1 MSILRLSVDRP
12 VTTVMLFL
20 SIGLLGL
27 ISYTRIPQELFPSME
42 YPQITIVTK
51 YEGAGPEESEKL
63 ISKMV
68 EETAGTVKNIQR
80 VSSNSKEGVSIV
92 TCEFRWGTNMDF
104 AAMDVREKID
114 LIKEALPRDA
124 LEPVVLKYNPT
135 QVEAMML
142 SVSYSKGSSSA
153 LRMADLRQFAK
164 KNLKD
169 ELERLEGV
177 AKVELRGGE
186 EKEILIEIDKGRLLA
201 NQVSITEIITS
212 LQNANI
218 TYPAGTIKEEK
229 HEYLVKTVGE
239 FQDAKDIAALS
250 FSKIDY
256 NIQQNMSTKRVRN
269 QQQET
274 GDKIV
279 FLKDVA
285 EVKESLKDRKGYSR
299 YGIGQDINENISVSI
314 YQQSGSNLINLSNNV
329 QKKLK
334 DIRDA
339 GKVPEDVDIK
349 ITSDQSDFIKESLA
363 NLYSSGV
370 QGSLLSFILLYFFM
384 RSFMASTIIN
394 VAIPVALCSTLSLMY
409 FNDISINTMSLGGLT
424 VGIGMVVDNSN
435 MVLENILMQ
444 VHKDRLRAK
453 KESIYAATKSLLA
466 PILSSTFTSVA
477 IFIPFVF
484 VAGMIGQLFKQLAL
498 TITFSLLSSIFAAMF
513 LVPRLA
519 LSADLSKQSITAGRD
534 AIEKYFTPVFKKA
547 MDWRIEKIALCLFV
561 YMFIGIVCFSF
572 IPKEFMPK
580 VDERRFVLNVTMHPD
595 TPLEITN
602 ATSKRIEK
610 LISGYSEIKDISI
623 SVGSTGENSGVAA
636 IESLS
641 TYQSRIIGRLNK
653 EGMSTNE
660 LVADIS
666 NEIKKWN
673 ISGLDTEFMT
683 QQGLFGS
690 GVGAASG
697 LMIEIRGKDLKVLKK
712 SADEIRRIMDDMPQ
726 FYGIKLDPPD
736 EVPELRLIIDREKA
750 SLFGL
755 STQDISAMTLAAIK
769 GFVATKLK
777 MKDDEM
783 DIRVR
788 MRSEDR
794 DSLEKVMEMTAYS
807 PWGMTIRIKQI
818 SNPRFVKTLPA
829 IKRIEGERT
838 YFLSANVRGNF
849 SKAVGEIE
857 EILNERYNN
866 DDVHCVISGEMLAM
880 KEALSQITFALGLG
894 VIIIFMILASEFE
907 SLYQPIIV
915 MTAVPLGIIGALLAL
930 FLTMQSINSI
940 SMLGFIMLVGNVI
953 NISILLVDRFN
964 IMFEKET
971 NDNNGKKPDM
981 LVLKKKVLET
991 TVNHIRP
998 IAMTTLTTITGML
1011 PLAIGFGGKA
1021 STNQPMAIA
1030 VVGGLFFALILA
1042 LIFVPYVYLASKG
1055 MRNYREQELFMR
1067 DDENNINN
1075 DQIQPLLP

>member
-1 MSILRLSVDRP
+1 MSILRLPVDRP
-12 VTTVMLFL
+12 VTTIMLFL

-68 EETAGTVKNIQR
+68 EETAGTVKNIKR
-80 VSSNSKEGVSIV
+80 VSSISKEGVSIV
-92 TCEFRWGTNMDF
+92 TCEFRWGVNMDF

-142 SVSYSKGSSSA
+142 SVSYNKGSSSA
-153 LRMADLRQFAK
+153 MRMADLRHFAK

-239 FQDAKDIAALS
+239 FQNVDDIASLS

-256 NIQQNMSTKRVRN
+256 NIQHNMSTKRVKN

-279 FLKDVA
+279 FLRDVA
-285 EVKESLKDRKGYSR
+285 DVKESLKDKKGYSR
-299 YGIGQDINENISVSI
+299 YGIGNDISENISVSI
-314 YQQSGSNLINLSNNV
+314 YQQSGSNLINLSKNV

-334 DIRDA
+334 EIKEN
-339 GKVPEDVDIK
+339 GKVPDDVDIK

-363 NLYSSGV
+363 NLYSSGI
-370 QGSLLSFILLYFFM
+370 QGILLSFILLYFFM

-394 VAIPVALCSTLSLMY
+394 IAIPVALCSTLSLMY
-409 FNDISINTMSLGGLT
+409 FGDISINTMSLGGLT

-444 VHKDRLRAK
+444 VHKDKLRAK
-453 KESIYAATKSLLA
+453 KESVYAATRSLLA

-498 TITFSLLSSIFAAMF
+498 TITFSLCSSIFAAML

-519 LSADLSKQSITAGRD
+519 MSADLGKQSITAGRET
-534 AIEKYFTPVFKKA
+534 IEKYFTPIFKKA
-547 MDWRIEKIALCLFV
+547 LDWRLGKIALCLLIYIFV
-561 YMFIGIVCFSF
+561 GVLCFMF

-602 ATSKRIEK
+602 STSKRIEK
-610 LISGYSEIKDISI
+610 LISGYPEVRDISI
-623 SVGSTGENSGVAA
+623 SVGSTGDSSGVAA

-641 TYQSRIIGRLNK
+641 TYQARIIGNLHK

-660 LVADIS
+660 LVANIS

-690 GVGAASG
+690 GVGASSG
-697 LMIEIRGKDLKVLKK
+697 LMIEIRGKDLKVLKRA
-712 SADEIRRIMDDMPQ
+712 ADEIRRVMDNMPQ

-736 EVPELRLIIDREKA
+736 EVPELRLTIDRERA

-777 MKDDEM
+777 LKDDEM

-788 MRSEDR
+788 MRAEDR
-794 DSLEKVMEMTAYS
+794 DRLEKVMEMTAYS
-807 PWGMTIRIKQI
+807 PWGMTIQLKQI
-818 SNPRFVKTLPA
+818 SQAAFVKTLPA

-838 YFLSANVRGNF
+838 YLLSANVRGNF
-849 SKAVGEIE
+849 TKAVGEIE
-857 EILNERYNN
+857 EILNERYNS

-880 KEALSQITFALGLG
+880 KEALGQISFALGLG

-907 SLYQPIIV
+907 SLYQPLIV
-915 MTAVPLGIIGALLAL
+915 MTAVPLGIVGALVAL
-930 FLTMQSINSI
+930 FVTMQSINSI

-953 NISILLVDRFN
+953 NISILLVDRYN
-964 IMFEKET
+964 IMYDRELT
-971 NDNNGKKPDM
+971 NNNGKKPEM
-981 LVLKKKVLET
+981 YTLKRNVLDVT
-991 TVNHIRP
+991 INHIRP
-998 IAMTTLTTITGML
+998 ITMTTLTTITGML
-1011 PLAIGFGGKA
+1011 PLAIGFGGKE

-1030 VVGGLFFALILA
+1030 VVGGLSFALILA
-1042 LIFVPYVYLASKG
+1042 LIFVPYVYLAAKG
-1055 MRNYREQELFMR
+1055 MRNSEDKELFMWN
-1067 DDENNINN
+1067 DDTPNP
-1075 DQIQPLLP
+1075 PLPEAVKH